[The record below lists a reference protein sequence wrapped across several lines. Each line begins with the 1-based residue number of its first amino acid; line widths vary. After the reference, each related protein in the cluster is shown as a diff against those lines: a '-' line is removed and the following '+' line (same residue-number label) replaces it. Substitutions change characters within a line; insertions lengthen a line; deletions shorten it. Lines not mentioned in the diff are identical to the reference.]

1 MTEQP
6 GQTGQQQT
14 GQQNSGQQQSPPDWY
29 TNPPAWLKSP
39 PAPVQQQ
46 HSGGGPDLASEIQ
59 AMPERVVR
67 ALQDA
72 ITAATQ
78 QQHSHQNSGQQQQQQ
93 NSGQQDNGQQQN
105 SGQQHQNIGQDNSP
119 GGPQSFGDWWFS
131 KT

>member
-1 MTEQP
+1 MTE
-6 GQTGQQQT
+6 QTGQQQT
-14 GQQNSGQQQSPPDWY
+14 GQQQTGQQQTGQQSPPEWY

-39 PAPVQQQ
+39 PPPVQQQ
-46 HSGGGPDLASEIQ
+46 HNSGGSPDLASEIQ

-78 QQHSHQNSGQQQQQQ
+78 QQHNQQNSGQQNSGQQQ
-93 NSGQQDNGQQQN
+93 DTR
-105 SGQQHQNIGQDNSP
+105 P
-119 GGPQSFGDWWFS
+119 GGSQTFSDWWFS